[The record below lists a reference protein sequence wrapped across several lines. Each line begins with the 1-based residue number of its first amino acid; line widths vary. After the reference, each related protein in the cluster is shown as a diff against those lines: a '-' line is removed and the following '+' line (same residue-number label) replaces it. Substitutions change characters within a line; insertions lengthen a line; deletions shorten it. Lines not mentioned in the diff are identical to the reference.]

1 MVKSWSAHGDLAGR
15 GGTRHERLAP
25 AARGAYNEGG
35 RRLRR
40 GAQGTARPA
49 VREGPGSRLGGPVPY
64 QAAES
69 TSTTPGKLDGGG
81 MAMPSSRMPSR

>member
-1 MVKSWSAHGDLAGR
+1 MVKSWSAHGDLAGCDGAR
-15 GGTRHERLAP
+15 QERLAP
-25 AARGAYNEGG
+25 AAAGAYDEGG

-40 GAQGTARPA
+40 GAQSTARPA
-49 VREGPGSRLGGPVPY
+49 VREGPGPRQGAPVPC